1 MRKRVIW
8 IIIIAL
14 ISAYGLLSW
23 VQYEYYSRVLSL
35 RKEEMRDQ
43 MKDALSTVAKEL
55 QVRELIRYLNRGLSV
70 DGGHFDDAE
79 FLPTSIADF
88 DIWRRTAI
96 DTLAVKRA
104 IDLDRVYLKVPS
116 TGGSSSRLYRPSDQ
130 LVHAYF
136 ANLHSLDKY
145 ILQFLYDSYNKDSIP
160 QIVDTHLLRSLVRE
174 HFDNKDLCEPFRLS
188 IYDNDDRLVYE
199 YRPPSMAKGEVWD
212 EESTMV
218 QYLFVPTGGSH
229 ADRPYM
235 KVSLDISP
243 TKAEVMRL
251 ALPSLISTIIVLVL
265 GFSALAV
272 LLSHM
277 SFASQRTSFINNMT
291 HELKTP
297 VSTILLSTESL
308 GQSLS
313 ENHVSLSPRASTAL
327 SVIASEAHRMKFLID
342 KVLQFSLL
350 DGHSGKFTVEP
361 LDINELLLPVAE
373 IYTFHAQQRGGDLTL
388 ELNALNTWVRGNP
401 IHLSNV
407 FFNLLDNAVKYSKP
421 NEPLQLAIQTRDEG
435 TDLVITISDNGI
447 GMQRKELRRIFD
459 RFYRISSGTRHDV
472 RGFGLGLAYVTSVI
486 RQCGGRITAESEP
499 GVGTQMIVRLP
510 CCETD

>member
-14 ISAYGLLSW
+14 ISAYGLLTW

-43 MKDALSTVAKEL
+43 MKDALSSVAQEL
-55 QVRELIRYLNRGLSV
+55 QVRELIRYLNKGLKV
-70 DGGHFDDAE
+70 DESRFSESE
-79 FLPTSIADF
+79 FLPSTVADF
-88 DIWRRTAI
+88 DIWRRTKLDTQLVRKAI
-96 DTLAVKRA
+96 DA
-104 IDLDRVYLKVPS
+104 DRVYLKVPS
-116 TGGSSSRLYRPSDQ
+116 KGNSASLLYRPSDK

-160 QIVDTHLLRSLVRE
+160 QMVDTHLLRNLVRE
-174 HFDNKDLCEPFRLS
+174 HLDNKDLCDPFQLS
-188 IYDNDDRLVYE
+188 IYDSDDRLVYE
-199 YRPPSMAKGEVWD
+199 YRPPSMAGGKMW
-212 EESTMV
+212 EEENTV
-218 QYLFVPTGGSH
+218 QQYLFVPTGGSH
-229 ADRPYM
+229 TDRPYM
-235 KVSLDISP
+235 KVSLDIAP

-277 SFASQRTSFINNMT
+277 SFSAQRTSFINNMT

-297 VSTILLSTESL
+297 VSTILLSTQSL
-308 GQSLS
+308 GQSLARQEGPS
-313 ENHVSLSPRASTAL
+313 DSRAQDAL
-327 SVIASEAHRMKFLID
+327 AIIGLEAQRMKFLID

-350 DGHSGKFTVEP
+350 DGHTGRFSLDL

-373 IYTFHAQQRGGDLTL
+373 IYTFHAQQRGGDLSL
-388 ELNALNTWVRGNP
+388 ELNALNTWVRGNQ

-407 FFNLLDNAVKYSKP
+407 FFNLLDNALKYSKP
-421 NEPLQLAIQTRDEG
+421 DEPLHLAIQTEDEG
-435 TDLVITISDNGI
+435 DELQIIIQDNGI
-447 GMQRKELRRIFD
+447 GMEKKELRRIFD
-459 RFYRISSGTRHDV
+459 RFYRISSGKRHDV

-486 RQCGGRITAESEP
+486 HQCGGRITADSEP
-499 GVGTQMIVRLP
+499 GVGTRMIIRLP
-510 CCETD
+510 AASTD

>member
-35 RKEEMRDQ
+35 RKDEMRER
-43 MKDALSTVAKEL
+43 MKDALSTVAQEL
-55 QVRELIRYLNRGLSV
+55 QVRELIRYLNRGLNV
-70 DGGHFDDAE
+70 DEGRFSEAE
-79 FLPTSIADF
+79 FMPTSVADF
-88 DIWRRTAI
+88 DIWRRTKL
-96 DTLAVKRA
+96 DTMALRKAL
-104 IDLDRVYLKVPS
+104 DTDRVYLKVPS
-116 TGGSSSRLYRPSDQ
+116 KGNSASLLYRPSDR

-136 ANLHSLDKY
+136 ANLHSLDRY
-145 ILQFLYDSYNKDSIP
+145 ILQFLYDTYNKDSIP
-160 QIVDTHLLRSLVRE
+160 QMVDTHLLRNLVRE
-174 HFDNKDLCEPFRLS
+174 HLDNKELCDPFQLS
-188 IYDNDDRLVYE
+188 IYDSDDRLVYE
-199 YRPPSMAKGEVWD
+199 YRPPRTDQKMAW
-212 EESTMV
+212 EEENTV
-218 QYLFVPTGGSH
+218 TQYLFVPTGGSN
-229 ADRPYM
+229 ADRPYI
-235 KVSLDISP
+235 KVSLDIAP
-243 TKAEVMRL
+243 TKAEVMQL
-251 ALPSLISTIIVLVL
+251 ALPSLVSTIIVLIL

-297 VSTILLSTESL
+297 VSTILLSTQSL

-313 ENHVSLSPRASTAL
+313 ASGGGDGRVQEAL
-327 SVIASEAHRMKFLID
+327 SIIGQEAQRMKFLID

-350 DGHSGKFTVEP
+350 DGHSGKFTLDV

-373 IYTFHAQQRGGDLTL
+373 IYTFHAQHRGGDLAL
-388 ELNALNTWVRGNP
+388 ELNALNTWVRGSQ

-421 NEPLQLAIQTRDEG
+421 DEPLQLAIHTEDDG
-435 TDLVITISDNGI
+435 SDLVITISDNGI
-447 GMQRKELRRIFD
+447 GMEKKELRRIFD
-459 RFYRISSGTRHDV
+459 RFYRISSGKRHDV

-486 RQCGGRITAESEP
+486 RQCGGRISAESEP
-499 GVGTQMIVRLP
+499 GVGTQMIIRLP
-510 CCETD
+510 ASQSE